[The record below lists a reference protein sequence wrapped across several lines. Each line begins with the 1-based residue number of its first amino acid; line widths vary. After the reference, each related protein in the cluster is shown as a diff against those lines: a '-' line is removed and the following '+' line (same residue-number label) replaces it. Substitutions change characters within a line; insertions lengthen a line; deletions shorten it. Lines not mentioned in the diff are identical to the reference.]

1 MAIAYLGLGTNIG
14 NKRRNMI
21 TAAALLAERVG
32 DILAL
37 SGFYETEP
45 WGFESE
51 NFFLNAAVKLK
62 TSFSP
67 LELLRITQRIEKE
80 LGRAEKSSGVYHDRI
95 IDIDILL
102 YEDEV
107 LQIPELTL
115 PHPLMHERKF
125 VMEPLAVCRAS
136 CVERT
141 YNRFERTIMNDF
153 EKILTGGGMVFKKK
167 GKDEN
172 AGEKKIKFSDF
183 LRGTHKSGAAKM
195 RAEFKYKKAL
205 RNTKK
210 KK

>member
-1 MAIAYLGLGTNIG
+1 MAIAYLGLGTNVG

-67 LELLRITQRIEKE
+67 LEVLQITQQIEKE
-80 LGRAEKSSGVYHDRI
+80 LGRTEKSNGVYHDRI

-125 VMEPLAVCRAS
+125 VMDPLAEIAPFV
-136 CVERT
+136 VHPVLKERIIDLK
-141 YNRFERTIMNDF
+141 E
-153 EKILTGGGMVFKKK
+153 L
-167 GKDEN
+167 
-172 AGEKKIKFSDF
+172 
-183 LRGTHKSGAAKM
+183 L
-195 RAEFKYKKAL
+195 
-205 RNTKK
+205 
-210 KK
+210 

>member
-67 LELLRITQRIEKE
+67 LELLLITQQIEKE
-80 LGRAEKSSGVYHDRI
+80 LGRTEKSNGAYHDRI

-102 YEDEV
+102 YDDEV
-107 LQIPELTL
+107 LRTPQLTL
-115 PHPLMHERKF
+115 PHSLMHERKF
-125 VMEPLAVCRAS
+125 VMDPLSEIAPFV
-136 CVERT
+136 VHPVLKERIIDLK
-141 YNRFERTIMNDF
+141 ER
-153 EKILTGGGMVFKKK
+153 L
-167 GKDEN
+167 
-172 AGEKKIKFSDF
+172 
-183 LRGTHKSGAAKM
+183 
-195 RAEFKYKKAL
+195 
-205 RNTKK
+205 
-210 KK
+210 

>member
-95 IDIDILL
+95 IDILL

-125 VMEPLAVCRAS
+125 VMEPLAEIAPFV
-136 CVERT
+136 VHPVLKERIIDLK
-141 YNRFERTIMNDF
+141 ER
-153 EKILTGGGMVFKKK
+153 L
-167 GKDEN
+167 
-172 AGEKKIKFSDF
+172 
-183 LRGTHKSGAAKM
+183 
-195 RAEFKYKKAL
+195 
-205 RNTKK
+205 
-210 KK
+210 

>member
-32 DILAL
+32 DVLAL

-67 LELLRITQRIEKE
+67 LELLQITQQIEKE
-80 LGRAEKSSGVYHDRI
+80 LGRAEKSNGVYHDRI

-102 YEDEV
+102 YDDEV
-107 LQIPELTL
+107 LQTPELAL

-125 VMEPLAVCRAS
+125 VMDPLAEIAPFV
-136 CVERT
+136 VHPVLKERIIDLK
-141 YNRFERTIMNDF
+141 ER
-153 EKILTGGGMVFKKK
+153 L
-167 GKDEN
+167 
-172 AGEKKIKFSDF
+172 
-183 LRGTHKSGAAKM
+183 
-195 RAEFKYKKAL
+195 
-205 RNTKK
+205 
-210 KK
+210 

>member
-14 NKRRNMI
+14 NKRRNII

-67 LELLRITQRIEKE
+67 LELLQITQQIEKE
-80 LGRAEKSSGVYHDRI
+80 LGRTEKSNGAYHDRI

-102 YEDEV
+102 YDDEF
-107 LQIPELTL
+107 LRTPQLTL
-115 PHPLMHERKF
+115 PHSLMHERKF
-125 VMEPLAVCRAS
+125 VMDPLSEIAPFV
-136 CVERT
+136 VHPVLKERIIDLK
-141 YNRFERTIMNDF
+141 ER
-153 EKILTGGGMVFKKK
+153 L
-167 GKDEN
+167 
-172 AGEKKIKFSDF
+172 
-183 LRGTHKSGAAKM
+183 
-195 RAEFKYKKAL
+195 
-205 RNTKK
+205 
-210 KK
+210 

>member
-125 VMEPLAVCRAS
+125 VMDLWP
-136 CVERT
+136 
-141 YNRFERTIMNDF
+141 
-153 EKILTGGGMVFKKK
+153 K
-167 GKDEN
+167 
-172 AGEKKIKFSDF
+172 
-183 LRGTHKSGAAKM
+183 
-195 RAEFKYKKAL
+195 
-205 RNTKK
+205 
-210 KK
+210 

>member
-1 MAIAYLGLGTNIG
+1 MAIAYLGLVTNVG

-67 LELLRITQRIEKE
+67 LEVLQITQQIEKE
-80 LGRAEKSSGVYHDRI
+80 LGRTEKSNGVYHDRI

-102 YEDEV
+102 YGDEV

-125 VMEPLAVCRAS
+125 VMDPLAEIAPFV
-136 CVERT
+136 VHPVLKERIIDLK
-141 YNRFERTIMNDF
+141 ER
-153 EKILTGGGMVFKKK
+153 L
-167 GKDEN
+167 
-172 AGEKKIKFSDF
+172 
-183 LRGTHKSGAAKM
+183 
-195 RAEFKYKKAL
+195 
-205 RNTKK
+205 
-210 KK
+210 